1 VGVYAGVVVLDL
13 HVPASTSLKAKRSVI
28 KALVMRLRQDLNC
41 SVAETDYQDLW
52 QRAELAVAIAGGSEV
67 GVRKVAQQVEQIVS
81 REPRVE
87 IIGVHVDVVVP
98 ER

>member
-1 VGVYAGVVVLDL
+1 MIAALVVLDL
-13 HVPASTSLKAKRSVI
+13 HVPASTSLKSKRAVL
-28 KALVMRLRQDLNC
+28 KALIARLRQDLNC
-41 SVAETDYQDLW
+41 SVAEVDHQDLW
-52 QRAELAVAIAGGSEV
+52 QRAELGVAIAGGSEI

-87 IIGVHVDVVVP
+87 IISIHVDVVAP